1 MIQTLR
7 RCEKKIK
14 TIPFIITLSNL
25 QLSLNAGGRYKSVAI
40 FYMIEDLVIGHTL
53 KHEIEKLIE
62 WMIVFRLPGKGTI
75 QT

>member
-25 QLSLNAGGRYKSVAI
+25 QLGLNAGGRYKSVAI

-53 KHEIEKLIE
+53 KHKIDR
-62 WMIVFRLPGKGTI
+62 MDDFFRLPGKGTI